1 MAPGEGTPMSM
12 VLLHHG
18 TDAASAN
25 DILTHGIDA
34 AKAALYNSTGEFW
47 ATTDPVAA
55 NWFAKANLANGP
67 PARLCFEIPEAVL
80 QALLS
85 ARPEVART
93 DGQGNYEFLPPSFP
107 VLNQQMSG
115 KRIVSVP

>member
-1 MAPGEGTPMSM
+1 MSR

-25 DILTHGIDA
+25 DILNHGVDA
-34 AKAALYNSTGEFW
+34 AKAAQYNGTGEFW

-55 NWFAKANLANGP
+55 DWFAKANLVNGP
-67 PARLCFEIPEAVL
+67 PSRLSFEVPEAVL

-93 DGQGNYEFLPPSFP
+93 DGQGNYEFLPSSFP
-107 VLNQQMSG
+107 VLNQHLSG
-115 KRIVSVP
+115 KQVVRVP

>member
-1 MAPGEGTPMSM
+1 MSM

-25 DILTHGIDA
+25 DILKYGIDA
-34 AKAALYNSTGEFW
+34 AKAAQYNGTGEFW

-55 NWFAKANLANGP
+55 DWFAKANLANGP
-67 PARLCFEIPEAVL
+67 PVRFSFEIPDTIL

-85 ARPEVART
+85 ACPEIARA
-93 DGQGNYEFLPPSFP
+93 DGQGNYEFLPPSFA
-107 VLNQQMSG
+107 VLNQYMTG
-115 KRIVSVP
+115 KRLVPVP